1 MSMKTYI
8 TNDNFAFR
16 VISYKVAETTDKGVF
31 ILHEDGSQTLIE
43 TNEQLLFAKRNGLKL
58 GIEIGFKDEMRQK
71 YVDLINDFGTF
82 NKWKGY
88 ISMYFNQKQLREIGT
103 FLDIRF
109 KDLKEM
115 SMQQIKEIIS

>member
-1 MSMKTYI
+1 MKTYI
-8 TNDNFAFR
+8 TNDNFVFQL
-16 VISYKVAETTDKGVF
+16 ISYKEAETTDKEVF

-43 TNEQLLFAKRNGLKL
+43 TNEQLLFAKQNGLKL
-58 GIEIGFKDEMRQK
+58 GIELGFKDELKQK
-71 YVDLINDFGTF
+71 HVNLINDFGTF
-82 NKWKGY
+82 NKWEGY

-115 SMQQIKEIIS
+115 DMQTIKAIIS